1 MTLHF
6 VLLYDVTWRITL
18 SLSLSLLLVMRWPC
32 IVVLRNLIP
41 IYILLLIIINVM
53 KNIILQ
59 IFLCR
64 YIWPWK
70 LVIWRRLMSF
80 ASGTPLKVM
89 SILWVS

>member
-6 VLLYDVTWRITL
+6 VLLDDVTWRITL

-32 IVVLRNLIP
+32 IVVRNLIP